1 MSALV
6 NRRTRQ
12 IMFSQCRQFI
22 PHLISCRRDGTVI
35 RAGKQAQDR
44 GDRSVTLDRYRPDN
58 EVFENVW
65 AQFYLQA
72 SNPVRIKARRD
83 GTLIKSET

>member
-1 MSALV
+1 M
-6 NRRTRQ
+6 
-12 IMFSQCRQFI
+12 
-22 PHLISCRRDGTVI
+22 
-35 RAGKQAQDR
+35 
-44 GDRSVTLDRYRPDN
+44 TLDRYRPDN